1 MLCYLLTPDPM
12 EKKSVIS
19 SYCQPLAEHAL
30 ENLPELSWDQTSLLF
45 KIFSNYVVLY
55 INLRTFFHD

>member
-12 EKKSVIS
+12 EKNFVIS
-19 SYCQPLAEHAL
+19 SYYQPLAEDAL

-45 KIFSNYVVLY
+45 KIFSNYIFLY
-55 INLRTFFHD
+55 INLRTFFHN